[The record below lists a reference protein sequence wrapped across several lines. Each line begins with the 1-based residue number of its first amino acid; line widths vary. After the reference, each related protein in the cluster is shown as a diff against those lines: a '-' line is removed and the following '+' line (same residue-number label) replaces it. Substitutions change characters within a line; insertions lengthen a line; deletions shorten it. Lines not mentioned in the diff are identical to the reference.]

1 MKNNFESKF
10 IQNLIYSNYGLR
22 VKAEQIEGE
31 LDDNFKLNYDGKSYF
46 FKVYPANS
54 DLEFVTFQSNL
65 LSNLKTFEKIILFLA
80 TAGFIIHLVLI
91 LLNNKGYVDLSF
103 FQGSLF
109 VNPISAIYTPFSFIL
124 IYEAFLLIYYL
135 PRSFTTSIAKQFEIM
150 SLILIRKIF
159 KDIPD
164 VDLSDNWILNENN
177 LQLIYD
183 LTGVLIV
190 FYLIYMFK
198 KLKENLPKLPVHQNL
213 ERFLGYKRLISLL
226 LIPTLIILCVFS
238 FIEWYG
244 AVFIGGENSPNIDYL
259 FFVEFFGILIL
270 VDVFILL
277 ISFQYTER
285 YSQLVRNTGFIISTI
300 LLRLSFNAVGLT
312 SIILLISGIVFGLII
327 LYIYNKMERT
337 SLVT

>member
-1 MKNNFESKF
+1 MTEKINIAFGKVFSD
-10 IQNLIYSNYGLR
+10 SNLR
-22 VKAEQIEGE
+22 V
-31 LDDNFKLNYDGKSYF
+31 
-46 FKVYPANS
+46 
-54 DLEFVTFQSNL
+54 
-65 LSNLKTFEKIILFLA
+65 FEKLILFLA
-80 TAGFIIHLVLI
+80 TSGFIIHLLLI

-103 FQGSLF
+103 FNDGLF

-159 KDIPD
+159 KDIPE

-183 LTGVLIV
+183 LVGVLIV
-190 FYLIYMFK
+190 FYLIYLFK
-198 KLKENLPKLPVHQNL
+198 KLKENLPQLPVHTNL
-213 ERFLGYKRLISLL
+213 ERFLGYKKLISLL
-226 LIPTLIILCVFS
+226 LIPTLILLCIFS
-238 FIEWYG
+238 FLDWYG

-312 SIILLISGIVFGLII
+312 SIVLLISGIFFGLII

>member
-1 MKNNFESKF
+1 MTEKINIVF
-10 IQNLIYSNYGLR
+10 
-22 VKAEQIEGE
+22 
-31 LDDNFKLNYDGKSYF
+31 GKVF
-46 FKVYPANS
+46 S
-54 DLEFVTFQSNL
+54 D
-65 LSNLKTFEKIILFLA
+65 SNLKVFEKLILFLA
-80 TAGFIIHLVLI
+80 TSGFIIHLVLI
-91 LLNNKGYVDLSF
+91 LLNNNGFIDLSF
-103 FQGSLF
+103 FNDSLF

-164 VDLSDNWILNENN
+164 VNLSDNWILNENN

-183 LTGVLIV
+183 LTGVLVV
-190 FYLIYMFK
+190 FYLIYLFK
-198 KLKENLPKLPVHQNL
+198 KLKENLPQLPVHTNL
-213 ERFLGYKRLISLL
+213 ERFLGYKKLISLL
-226 LIPTLIILCVFS
+226 LIPTLILLCIFS
-238 FIEWYG
+238 FLDWYG

-312 SIILLISGIVFGLII
+312 SILLLISGIIFGLII

>member
-1 MKNNFESKF
+1 MTEKINIVFGKVFSD
-10 IQNLIYSNYGLR
+10 SNLR
-22 VKAEQIEGE
+22 V
-31 LDDNFKLNYDGKSYF
+31 
-46 FKVYPANS
+46 
-54 DLEFVTFQSNL
+54 
-65 LSNLKTFEKIILFLA
+65 FEKLILFLA
-80 TAGFIIHLVLI
+80 TSGFIIHLLLI
-91 LLNNKGYVDLSF
+91 LLNNKGYLDLSF
-103 FQGSLF
+103 FNDSLF

-159 KDIPD
+159 KDIPE

-183 LTGVLIV
+183 LSGVLIV
-190 FYLIYMFK
+190 FYLIYLFK
-198 KLKENLPKLPVHQNL
+198 KLKENLPQLPVHTNL
-213 ERFLGYKRLISLL
+213 ERFLGYKKLISLL
-226 LIPTLIILCVFS
+226 LIPTLILLCIFS
-238 FIEWYG
+238 FLDWYG
-244 AVFIGGENSPNIDYL
+244 AVFISGDNSQNIDYL

-312 SIILLISGIVFGLII
+312 SIILLISGIIFGLII

>member
-1 MKNNFESKF
+1 MTEKINSVFE
-10 IQNLIYSNYGLR
+10 
-22 VKAEQIEGE
+22 
-31 LDDNFKLNYDGKSYF
+31 
-46 FKVYPANS
+46 KVFS
-54 DLEFVTFQSNL
+54 D
-65 LSNLKTFEKIILFLA
+65 SNLKTFEKIILFLA

-91 LLNNKGYVDLSF
+91 LLNNKGYLDLTF
-103 FQGSLF
+103 FQDSLF

-244 AVFIGGENSPNIDYL
+244 AVFIGGENTPNIDYL

>member
-1 MKNNFESKF
+1 MTEKINIVFGKVFSDRN
-10 IQNLIYSNYGLR
+10 LR
-22 VKAEQIEGE
+22 V
-31 LDDNFKLNYDGKSYF
+31 
-46 FKVYPANS
+46 
-54 DLEFVTFQSNL
+54 
-65 LSNLKTFEKIILFLA
+65 FEKLILFLA
-80 TAGFIIHLVLI
+80 TSGFIIHLLLI
-91 LLNNKGYVDLSF
+91 LLNNKGYVDLYF
-103 FQGSLF
+103 FNDSLF

-159 KDIPD
+159 KDIPE
-164 VDLSDNWILNENN
+164 VNLSDNWILNENN

-183 LTGVLIV
+183 LSGVLIV
-190 FYLIYMFK
+190 FYLIYLFK
-198 KLKENLPKLPVHQNL
+198 KLKDNLPQLPVHTNL
-213 ERFLGYKRLISLL
+213 ERFLGYKKLISLL
-226 LIPTLIILCVFS
+226 LIPTLILLCIFS
-238 FIEWYG
+238 FLDWYG

-312 SIILLISGIVFGLII
+312 SIILLISGIIFGLII

>member
-1 MKNNFESKF
+1 MTEKINIVFGKVFSDR
-10 IQNLIYSNYGLR
+10 NLRL
-22 VKAEQIEGE
+22 
-31 LDDNFKLNYDGKSYF
+31 
-46 FKVYPANS
+46 
-54 DLEFVTFQSNL
+54 
-65 LSNLKTFEKIILFLA
+65 FEKLILFLA
-80 TAGFIIHLVLI
+80 TSGFIIHLLLI
-91 LLNNKGYVDLSF
+91 LLNNKGYIDLSF
-103 FQGSLF
+103 FNDSLF

-159 KDIPD
+159 KDIPE
-164 VDLSDNWILNENN
+164 VNLSDNWILNENN

-190 FYLIYMFK
+190 FYLIYLFK
-198 KLKENLPKLPVHQNL
+198 KLKDNLPQLPVHTNL
-213 ERFLGYKRLISLL
+213 ERFLGYKKLISLL
-226 LIPTLIILCVFS
+226 LIPTLILLCIFS
-238 FIEWYG
+238 FLDWYG

-312 SIILLISGIVFGLII
+312 SIILLISGIIFGLII

>member
-1 MKNNFESKF
+1 MTEKINIVF
-10 IQNLIYSNYGLR
+10 
-22 VKAEQIEGE
+22 
-31 LDDNFKLNYDGKSYF
+31 D
-46 FKVYPANS
+46 KVFS
-54 DLEFVTFQSNL
+54 D
-65 LSNLKTFEKIILFLA
+65 SNLKVFEKLILFLA
-80 TAGFIIHLVLI
+80 TSGFIIHLVLI
-91 LLNNKGYVDLSF
+91 LLNNNGFIDLSF
-103 FQGSLF
+103 FNDSLF
-109 VNPISAIYTPFSFIL
+109 INPISAIYTPFSFIL

-164 VDLSDNWILNENN
+164 VNLSDNWILNENN

-183 LTGVLIV
+183 LMGVLVV
-190 FYLIYMFK
+190 FYLIYLFK
-198 KLKENLPKLPVHQNL
+198 KLKENLPQLPVHTNL
-213 ERFLGYKRLISLL
+213 ERFLGYKKLISLL
-226 LIPTLIILCVFS
+226 LIPTLILLCIFS
-238 FIEWYG
+238 FLDWYG

-312 SIILLISGIVFGLII
+312 SILLLISGIVFGLII

>member
-1 MKNNFESKF
+1 MTEKINIVF
-10 IQNLIYSNYGLR
+10 
-22 VKAEQIEGE
+22 
-31 LDDNFKLNYDGKSYF
+31 GKVF
-46 FKVYPANS
+46 S
-54 DLEFVTFQSNL
+54 D
-65 LSNLKTFEKIILFLA
+65 SNLKVFEKLILFLA
-80 TAGFIIHLVLI
+80 TSGFIIHLVLI
-91 LLNNKGYVDLSF
+91 LLNNNGYIGLSF
-103 FQGSLF
+103 FSDSLF

-164 VDLSDNWILNENN
+164 VNLSDNWILNENN

-183 LTGVLIV
+183 LMGVLVV
-190 FYLIYMFK
+190 FYLIYLFK
-198 KLKENLPKLPVHQNL
+198 KLKENLPQLPLHTNL
-213 ERFLGYKRLISLL
+213 ERFLGYKKLISLL
-226 LIPTLIILCVFS
+226 LIPTLILLCIFS
-238 FIEWYG
+238 FLDWYG
-244 AVFIGGENSPNIDYL
+244 AVFVGGENSPNIDYL

-312 SIILLISGIVFGLII
+312 SILLLISGIVFGLII